1 MAVSA
6 TQGDLEDSEN
16 EAPLETDPTNRFQRC
31 DEVLGEGAYK
41 LVYRACDLEEGN
53 EVAWN
58 QLRFDHLS
66 KREAQKILSEIEILQ
81 SIRNDHI
88 INFYASWSTP
98 ATHTGG
104 ERIVF
109 ITELMSSGTLK
120 QYLKKTL
127 KGALK
132 PKVVKSW
139 CRQILQGLAYLHTHS
154 PPIIHRD
161 LKCDNIFINGN
172 NGQLKIGDLGLAVV
186 RHRTH
191 VSSVLGTPEFM
202 APELYD
208 EKYDEKVD
216 IYAFGMCVLEMV
228 TKDYPYA
235 ECTNQAQIY
244 RKVSQG
250 IKPQALEHVQ
260 DPEIREFIDR
270 CLDHD
275 ATTRP
280 SAQELLDSDFL
291 KPCAAALTSPYGLD
305 SQDML
310 DPLNQPSLVYS
321 TSSSVSLNSASSL
334 PISVPGI
341 IPSRIQTAAPVT
353 VALRPGTIPAAEF
366 TLTTVDVD
374 NKTYHIRSN
383 ILPPTPPLTSHV
395 LEPIP
400 SIGSEAM
407 LLAVEAA
414 AAAKKSPTRA
424 APAHSHGDSTK
435 MCFIQVVQYGE
446 SVGSRLNLKME
457 CTCPVVGG
465 GSGPAGTHEIKF
477 PFDTDVDTVEEVVA
491 EMIREQI
498 LSSEDQGEAVS
509 RIQELVTA
517 TLTAKQEEAKK
528 AAESLQAVLPV
539 SQLVSQPITQGAL
552 AGLPPSAVQPI
563 QSPLVLERSLSQQS
577 KSALDALPHIM
588 PRSNPS
594 SPPLVWRESTLSP
607 ESDQGYASSTSI
619 KLHQSEIP
627 MPPASI
633 KLHQSEIP
641 MPPASVKLHHSE
653 IPVPL
658 TMISPPLKP
667 VQLHPLAAKEVMPKQ
682 APIEGKPRSVTY
694 SDVTQLSQGMP
705 RSMSPLLQQ
714 RNASR
719 GPTVGPS
726 RPKSVHDVS
735 YRSTFPVS
743 LGRNLVP
750 DNTPAASSST
760 LPNPSL
766 KPIVAKP
773 IERSRSNSNAVFDKD
788 EDVGYTSP
796 FRHGVSSSSI
806 KSQGFGRGHA
816 RSPSCDLMSF
826 IPQSTGVPTSLRIFN
841 PPEASTNAEFRGKAP
856 SEAGYSMAAPIPAFG
871 KAIVGRPTNAATIAS
886 SAPVTSFLLRE
897 PTPRLANESLTATS
911 PQVLKGDAVS
921 PPVDST
927 PAVLGAGSDSGI
939 SSGASSP
946 ASTLLQNH
954 AVPTATEVPF
964 QPPIA
969 PQDLLSPFSAT
980 SISTS
985 SHSHSLDPMSSSLT
999 SEGLY
1004 PILMTHEAKK
1014 KIELWSDH
1022 VQQKTASVVSGPED
1036 LQRVPHTGSLPSSSC
1051 TDMSDEEEEEDDEDD
1066 EDLRLLKEQQRK
1078 ELEWM
1083 RLQHEMQW
1091 EEMMKLKEQRD
1102 KTGEPRMRRTSHVS
1116 GTSWPT
1122 TMMDSL

>member
-1 MAVSA
+1 MGVSA

-98 ATHTGG
+98 ATHSGG

-275 ATTRP
+275 PTTRP
-280 SAQELLDSDFL
+280 SAQELLDSEFL
-291 KPCAAALTSPYGLD
+291 KPCAAALSSPDGQEVFD
-305 SQDML
+305 AMS
-310 DPLNQPSLVYS
+310 QPSLLQS
-321 TSSSVSLNSASSL
+321 THASVLSNSASSL
-334 PISVPGI
+334 PLSVSGI
-341 IPSRIQTAAPVT
+341 IPPRIQTEASVPVAP
-353 VALRPGTIPAAEF
+353 RPGTIPAAEF

-383 ILPPTPPLTSHV
+383 ILPPTPPSTSHFLDSV
-395 LEPIP
+395 P
-400 SIGSEAM
+400 SLGSEGIV
-407 LLAVEAA
+407 LTTEAA
-414 AAAKKSPTRA
+414 VKTPARS
-424 APAHSHGDSTK
+424 APAHSHGSSSK
-435 MCFIQVVQYGE
+435 MCSIQVVQYGQT
-446 SVGSRLNLKME
+446 VGSRLNLKMV
-457 CTCPVVGG
+457 CTCPVVGNRE
-465 GSGPAGTHEIKF
+465 GSSTGPAGTHEIKF
-477 PFDTDVDTVEEVVA
+477 PFDTDVDTVEEVVT

-498 LSSEDQGEAVS
+498 LSSEDQGEATS
-509 RIQELVTA
+509 RIQELVTGV
-517 TLTAKQEEAKK
+517 LIAKQEEAKR
-528 AAESLQAVLPV
+528 AAESLHAVQPV
-539 SQLVSQPITQGAL
+539 SQLVSQPAASAIPVGQ
-552 AGLPPSAVQPI
+552 SAVQPV
-563 QSPLVLERSLSQQS
+563 QTPPALERSLSQQS
-577 KSALDALPHIM
+577 RSVQGALPHIVASAN
-588 PRSNPS
+588 PPS
-594 SPPLVWRESTLSP
+594 SPFGWSEPTLSP
-607 ESDQGYASSTSI
+607 ESDQGYVSSTSV
-619 KLHQSEIP
+619 KLHQSEQ
-627 MPPASI
+627 PPRPTA
-633 KLHQSEIP
+633 
-641 MPPASVKLHHSE
+641 MLHHSE
-653 IPVPL
+653 L
-658 TMISPPLKP
+658 TRPTAMSPPLKP
-667 VQLHPLAAKEVMPKQ
+667 YDHHNSTGKGVMPRQ
-682 APIEGKPRSVTY
+682 TPIEGKPRSVTY
-694 SDVTQLSQGMP
+694 SDVTQLSQNAP
-705 RSMSPLLQQ
+705 RSLSPLLQL
-714 RNASR
+714 R
-719 GPTVGPS
+719 GPSGGPAVLGPK

-735 YRSTFPVS
+735 YKATYPVS
-743 LGRNLVP
+743 FDRKAFPG
-750 DNTPAASSST
+750 NTLSMSSIT
-760 LPNPSL
+760 LPHHVIKTS
-766 KPIVAKP
+766 AARP
-773 IERSRSNSNAVFDKD
+773 IERPRSSSNTLFDND

-796 FRHGVSSSSI
+796 YRHGVSSSSV
-806 KSQGFGRGHA
+806 KSLGFGGHV
-816 RSPSCDLMSF
+816 RSPSCDMASF
-826 IPQSTGVPTSLRIFN
+826 IPQSVAVPTSLRIFN
-841 PPEASTNAEFRGKAP
+841 PPEASLQRGKAP
-856 SEAGYSMAAPIPAFG
+856 SEAGYSMAAPIPTIG
-871 KAIVGRPTNAATIAS
+871 MTMSGRPSIAATIAS
-886 SAPVTSFLLRE
+886 SAPTTSFLLRE
-897 PTPRLANESLTATS
+897 PTPRLAHESSTATLP
-911 PQVLKGDAVS
+911 PQVFKSDALS
-921 PPVDST
+921 PSVDSK
-927 PAVLGAGSDSGI
+927 PATKGTGSDSGI

-946 ASTLLQNH
+946 ASTTLLDNH
-954 AVPTATEVPF
+954 AAVAPTATEVPF
-964 QPPIA
+964 QPTVA
-969 PQDLLSPFSAT
+969 PKDLLSPFSAT
-980 SISTS
+980 SVSTL
-985 SHSHSLDPMSSSLT
+985 SHSHSQYLDPMSSSLT

-1004 PILMTHEAKK
+1004 PLMMTHEAKK

-1022 VQQKTASVVSGPED
+1022 VQQKTASVVSGPDD

-1051 TDMSDEEEEEDDEDD
+1051 TDMSDDEEEEEEEAEDEND

-1091 EEMMKLKEQRD
+1091 EEMMRLKEQRD
-1102 KTGEPRMRRTSHVS
+1102 KTSEPRMRRVSQVS
-1116 GTSWPT
+1116 GSSWPT
-1122 TMMDSL
+1122 TIMDSL

>member
-1 MAVSA
+1 
-6 TQGDLEDSEN
+6 
-16 EAPLETDPTNRFQRC
+16 
-31 DEVLGEGAYK
+31 
-41 LVYRACDLEEGN
+41 
-53 EVAWN
+53 
-58 QLRFDHLS
+58 
-66 KREAQKILSEIEILQ
+66 
-81 SIRNDHI
+81 
-88 INFYASWSTP
+88 
-98 ATHTGG
+98 
-104 ERIVF
+104 
-109 ITELMSSGTLK
+109 MSSGTLK

-291 KPCAAALTSPYGLD
+291 KPCAAALSSPYGLD
-305 SQDML
+305 SQDMF
-310 DPLNQPSLVYS
+310 DSLNQPSLVYS
-321 TSSSVSLNSASSL
+321 TTSSPVPLSSASSQ
-334 PISVPGI
+334 PISVSGI
-341 IPSRIQTAAPVT
+341 IPSRIQTSAPVP
-353 VALRPGTIPAAEF
+353 VAPRLGTIPAAEF

-395 LEPIP
+395 LEPVP

-414 AAAKKSPTRA
+414 AAAKTSPARA
-424 APAHSHGDSTK
+424 APAHSHGNSKK
-435 MCFIQVVQYGE
+435 MCSIQVVQYGQA
-446 SVGSRLNLKME
+446 VGSRLNLKME
-457 CTCPVVGG
+457 CTCPSVGG
-465 GSGPAGTHEIKF
+465 REGSTEPPGTHEIKF
-477 PFDTDVDTVEEVVA
+477 PFDTDVDTVEEVVT

-498 LSSEDQGEAVS
+498 LSSEDQGEAES
-509 RIQELVTA
+509 RIRELVTGILA
-517 TLTAKQEEAKK
+517 AKK
-528 AAESLQAVLPV
+528 DEVAKKVAESLHAVLPA
-539 SQLVSQPITQGAL
+539 SQTISQQPAAQGAL
-552 AGLPPSAVQPI
+552 AGLPSAVQPV
-563 QSPLVLERSLSQQS
+563 QSPLALERSISQQS
-577 KSALDALPHIM
+577 QSALDALPQITA
-588 PRSNPS
+588 RSTPS
-594 SPPLVWRESTLSP
+594 SSSLVWGGSTLSP

-627 MPPASI
+627 MS
-633 KLHQSEIP
+633 LS
-641 MPPASVKLHHSE
+641 
-653 IPVPL
+653 
-658 TMISPPLKP
+658 MISPPLKP
-667 VQLHPLAAKEVMPKQ
+667 VQHRSSAGNGIMLKQ
-682 APIEGKPRSVTY
+682 TPIEGKPRS
-694 SDVTQLSQGMP
+694 
-705 RSMSPLLQQ
+705 
-714 RNASR
+714 
-719 GPTVGPS
+719 
-726 RPKSVHDVS
+726 
-735 YRSTFPVS
+735 TFPVS
-743 LGRNLVP
+743 LDCKLVL
-750 DNTPAASSST
+750 DNTLAASSST
-760 LPNPSL
+760 LPNPAL
-766 KPIVAKP
+766 KPTVARP
-773 IERSRSNSNAVFDKD
+773 IERSRSSSNAVFDKD

-796 FRHGVSSSSI
+796 FRHGVSSSSV
-806 KSQGFGRGHA
+806 KSHGFGHA
-816 RSPSCDLMSF
+816 RSPSCDLASL
-826 IPQSTGVPTSLRIFN
+826 IPQSMGVPSSLRIFN
-841 PPEASTNAEFRGKAP
+841 PPEASANGGYRGKAP
-856 SEAGYSMAAPIPAFG
+856 SEAGYSMASPIPTFG
-871 KAIVGRPTNAATIAS
+871 GAAADRPSIAATIAS
-886 SAPVTSFLLRE
+886 SAPVSSFLVRA
-897 PTPRLANESLTATS
+897 PTPRLANETMTATS
-911 PQVLKGDAVS
+911 PVFKTDGFSPSADA
-921 PPVDST
+921 T
-927 PAVLGAGSDSGI
+927 PAAKGTGSDSGV
-939 SSGASSP
+939 SSGGSSP
-946 ASTLLQNH
+946 MSTLLGNNTASTA
-954 AVPTATEVPF
+954 AVGPF
-964 QPPIA
+964 QSTIA

-980 SISTS
+980 SVSTS

-1004 PILMTHEAKK
+1004 PMLMTHEAKK

-1022 VQQKTASVVSGPED
+1022 VQQKTASVVSGPDD

-1051 TDMSDEEEEEDDEDD
+1051 TDISDDDDEEGHNEDEDD

-1102 KTGEPRMRRTSHVS
+1102 KTGEPRMRRVSQVS

>member
-1 MAVSA
+1 MGLSA

-98 ATHTGG
+98 ATQSGG

-280 SAQELLDSDFL
+280 SAQELLDCEFL
-291 KPCAAALTSPYGLD
+291 KPCATALSSPDGQEIFD
-305 SQDML
+305 AMS
-310 DPLNQPSLVYS
+310 QPSFLQP
-321 TSSSVSLNSASSL
+321 TSSVLTNSASPL
-334 PISVPGI
+334 PLSVSGI
-341 IPSRIQTAAPVT
+341 IPPRIQTVASVPVAPR
-353 VALRPGTIPAAEF
+353 LGTIPAAEF

-383 ILPPTPPLTSHV
+383 ILPPTPPLTSHS
-395 LEPIP
+395 LDPIL
-400 SIGSEAM
+400 SLGNEAM

-414 AAAKKSPTRA
+414 VKSPARS
-424 APAHSHGDSTK
+424 APAHSHGNSNK
-435 MCFIQVVQYGE
+435 MCSIQVVQYGQT
-446 SVGSRLNLKME
+446 VGSRLNLKME
-457 CTCPVVGG
+457 CTCPVLGNRDE
-465 GSGPAGTHEIKF
+465 SSTGPAGTHEIKF

-498 LSSEDQGEAVS
+498 LSSEDQGEATS
-509 RIQELVTA
+509 RIQELVTGVMV
-517 TLTAKQEEAKK
+517 AKQVEAKK
-528 AAESLQAVLPV
+528 AAESLHAVLPI
-539 SQLVSQPITQGAL
+539 SQLVSQPAASAIPV
-552 AGLPPSAVQPI
+552 GLLSAVQPV
-563 QSPLVLERSLSQQS
+563 QTPPALERSLSQQS
-577 KSALDALPHIM
+577 RSTLDALPPVV
-588 PRSNPS
+588 PRANLSS
-594 SPPLVWRESTLSP
+594 SPFGWSEPTLGS
-607 ESDQGYASSTSI
+607 ESDQGYVSSTSI
-619 KLHQSEIP
+619 KLHPSELSRP
-627 MPPASI
+627 TAM
-633 KLHQSEIP
+633 
-641 MPPASVKLHHSE
+641 
-653 IPVPL
+653 
-658 TMISPPLKP
+658 SPPLKP
-667 VQLHPLAAKEVMPKQ
+667 YDSLLSTGKGVMLRQ
-682 APIEGKPRSVTY
+682 TPIEGKPRSVTY
-694 SDVTQLSQGMP
+694 SDVTQLSQGAP
-705 RSMSPLLQQ
+705 RSLTPLLQQ
-714 RNASR
+714 RNLSR
-719 GPTVGPS
+719 GPAVLTPK

-735 YRSTFPVS
+735 YKTTYPVS
-743 LGRNLVP
+743 FNRKSVP
-750 DNTPAASSST
+750 DSALATSSSA
-760 LPNPSL
+760 LSNQA
-766 KPIVAKP
+766 AKATIARP
-773 IERSRSNSNAVFDKD
+773 IERSRSSGSKLFDND

-796 FRHGVSSSSI
+796 YRHGVSSSSV
-806 KSQGFGRGHA
+806 KSLGFSHV
-816 RSPSCDLMSF
+816 RSPSCDLASF
-826 IPQSTGVPTSLRIFN
+826 IPPSNAVPTSLRIFN
-841 PPEASTNAEFRGKAP
+841 PPEASIHGAQRGKAP
-856 SEAGYSMAAPIPAFG
+856 SEAGYSMTAPIPTIG
-871 KAIVGRPTNAATIAS
+871 MTMSGRPSIAATIAS
-886 SAPVTSFLLRE
+886 SAPTTSFLLRE
-897 PTPRLANESLTATS
+897 PTPRLANESSAAAIS
-911 PQVLKGDAVS
+911 PQVFKSDALS
-921 PPVDST
+921 PPIDSKPIT
-927 PAVLGAGSDSGI
+927 KETGSDSGI

-946 ASTLLQNH
+946 ASTTLLNNH
-954 AVPTATEVPF
+954 AVAPSATEMPF
-964 QPPIA
+964 QASVA
-969 PQDLLSPFSAT
+969 PQVLLSPFS
-980 SISTS
+980 STS
-985 SHSHSLDPMSSSLT
+985 LSALSHSHSHSLDPMSSSLT

-1022 VQQKTASVVSGPED
+1022 VQQKTGSVVSGPEE
-1036 LQRVPHTGSLPSSSC
+1036 LQRVPHNGSLPSSSC
-1051 TDMSDEEEEEDDEDD
+1051 TDMSDEDEEAEAEDD

-1102 KTGEPRMRRTSHVS
+1102 KAGEPRMRRTSQVS
-1116 GTSWPT
+1116 GSSWPT
-1122 TMMDSL
+1122 TIMDSL

>member
-1 MAVSA
+1 MGVSGI
-6 TQGDLEDSEN
+6 QGDLEDSEN
-16 EAPLETDPTNRFQRC
+16 EAPLETDPTGRFQRC

-41 LVYRACDLEEGN
+41 VVYRGCDLEEGN

-81 SIRNDHI
+81 SIRNEHI

-98 ATHTGG
+98 VKHSGG

-139 CRQILQGLAYLHTHS
+139 CRQILLGLAYLHTHN

-250 IKPQALEHVQ
+250 IKPQALDNVQ

-280 SAQELLDSDFL
+280 SAQELLDSEFL
-291 KPCAAALTSPYGLD
+291 KPCAITLSSPYGID
-305 SQDML
+305 GQDII
-310 DPLNQPSLVYS
+310 DTSSQPSLVLP
-321 TSSSVSLNSASSL
+321 TSSPIPHNSA
-334 PISVPGI
+334 ISVPLSVSGI
-341 IPSRIQTAAPVT
+341 IPPRIQTAASVPV
-353 VALRPGTIPAAEF
+353 APRHGTIPAAEF

-395 LEPIP
+395 LDSFP
-400 SIGSEAM
+400 SIGSGAIQA
-407 LLAVEAA
+407 AVEAVTKPPA
-414 AAAKKSPTRA
+414 RPAPT
-424 APAHSHGDSTK
+424 HSHGDSNK
-435 MCFIQVVQYGE
+435 MCSIQVVQYGLTA
-446 SVGSRLNLKME
+446 GSRLNLKME
-457 CTCPVVGG
+457 CTCPVVGNRDG
-465 GSGPAGTHEIKF
+465 TSGPPGTHEIKF
-477 PFDTDVDTVEEVVA
+477 PFDTDIDTVEEVVA

-498 LSSEDQGEAVS
+498 LSAEDQAEATS
-509 RIQELVTA
+509 RIQELVTRVLSA
-517 TLTAKQEEAKK
+517 RQEETNRIN
-528 AAESLQAVLPV
+528 ESFQTVQPV
-539 SQLVSQPITQGAL
+539 SQSITYTNSTIAPL
-552 AGLPPSAVQPI
+552 AVQPVQPEPI
-563 QSPLVLERSLSQQS
+563 LERSPSQQS
-577 KSALDALPHIM
+577 KSTLDVNSRNVTRID
-588 PRSNPS
+588 S
-594 SPPLVWRESTLSP
+594 SSSPLVWTDTTLSP
-607 ESDQGYASSTSI
+607 ESDQGYVSSS
-619 KLHQSEIP
+619 
-627 MPPASI
+627 
-633 KLHQSEIP
+633 
-641 MPPASVKLHHSE
+641 SVKLHRSE
-653 IPVPL
+653 LP
-658 TMISPPLKP
+658 TMISPPLMPYQSRAPAGKET
-667 VQLHPLAAKEVMPKQ
+667 VQKQ
-682 APIEGKPRSVTY
+682 LPIETKPRSVTY
-694 SDVTQLSQGMP
+694 SDASQFSQGPM
-705 RSMSPLLQQ
+705 RSMSSLLKQHSPSPSPAV
-714 RNASR
+714 AS
-719 GPTVGPS
+719 PA
-726 RPKSVHDVS
+726 RPKSVHDVNYKTFS
-735 YRSTFPVS
+735 YPVS
-743 LGRNLVP
+743 SNNQPLSNVP
-750 DNTPAASSST
+750 TLTSSNSVMKTTAAR
-760 LPNPSL
+760 
-766 KPIVAKP
+766 P
-773 IERSRSNSNAVFDKD
+773 IERSRSSSYALFDKD

-796 FRHGVSSSSI
+796 YRHGVSGSSN
-806 KSQGFGRGHA
+806 KSHA
-816 RSPSCDLMSF
+816 RSPSCDLASF
-826 IPQSTGVPTSLRIFN
+826 IPQSMAVPTSLRIFN
-841 PPEASTNAEFRGKAP
+841 PPETSANSNYRGKSP
-856 SEAGYSMAAPIPAFG
+856 SEAGYSMTAPIPTSG
-871 KAIVGRPTNAATIAS
+871 TNIPSRPSIPSVTAS
-886 SAPVTSFLLRE
+886 SAPTTSFLARE
-897 PTPRLANESLTATS
+897 PMPLKASDSLTMAQ
-911 PQVLKGDAVS
+911 PQIQKNGGL
-921 PPVDST
+921 ST
-927 PAVLGAGSDSGI
+927 PIVSQPLAQKTESDSGI

-946 ASTLLQNH
+946 ASLLENH
-954 AVPTATEVPF
+954 AAKEATEATY
-964 QPPIA
+964 QSA
-969 PQDLLSPFSAT
+969 LATQNLLTPLTITSA
-980 SISTS
+980 STMS
-985 SHSHSLDPMSSSLT
+985 QSHSVDPMSSSLT

-1004 PILMTHEAKK
+1004 PIMMTHEAKK

-1022 VQQKTASVVSGPED
+1022 VQQKTSSVVSGPDD
-1036 LQRVPHTGSLPSSSC
+1036 LQRVPHNGSLSSSSC
-1051 TDMSDEEEEEDDEDD
+1051 TGMSDGEDELGEDD

-1102 KTGEPRMRRTSHVS
+1102 KNGEPRVRRTSQVS

-1122 TMMDSL
+1122 ATIMDSL

>member
-1 MAVSA
+1 MGGVSV

-98 ATHTGG
+98 TTTSSTG

-139 CRQILQGLAYLHTHS
+139 CRQILLGLTYLHTHN

-291 KPCAAALTSPYGLD
+291 KPCATAASSSSPYNVDGQEILD
-305 SQDML
+305 TL
-310 DPLNQPSLVYS
+310 RQPSFVLS
-321 TSSSVSLNSASSL
+321 TSSSPVPPHSATTL
-334 PISVPGI
+334 PHSMSGL
-341 IPSRIQTAAPVT
+341 IPSRIQTAAPVPVT
-353 VALRPGTIPAAEF
+353 PRPGTVPAAEF

-383 ILPPTPPLTSHV
+383 ILPPTPPLTSHA
-395 LEPIP
+395 LEPTA
-400 SIGSEAM
+400 SFGNEAM

-414 AAAKKSPTRA
+414 VKAPARS
-424 APAHSHGDSTK
+424 APAHSHGNSNK
-435 MCFIQVVQYGE
+435 MCSIQVVQYGQT
-446 SVGSRLNLKME
+446 VGSRLNLKME
-457 CTCPVVGG
+457 CTCPVVGNRE
-465 GSGPAGTHEIKF
+465 GSTGPAGTHEIKF

-498 LSSEDQGEAVS
+498 LSAEDQGEATS
-509 RIQELVTA
+509 RIQEVVASVLN
-517 TLTAKQEEAKK
+517 AKQEAVMRH
-528 AAESLQAVLPV
+528 AESLYAALPI
-539 SQLVSQPITQGAL
+539 SQPI
-552 AGLPPSAVQPI
+552 SQPI
-563 QSPLVLERSLSQQS
+563 VQAAPVGLSSATQPVPFPPTLLQRSLSQQS
-577 KSALDALPHIM
+577 RSTLDALPHIDAK
-588 PRSNPS
+588 SNPS
-594 SPPLVWRESTLSP
+594 SPPLVRTESIMSP
-607 ESDQGYASSTSI
+607 ESDQGYVSST
-619 KLHQSEIP
+619 
-627 MPPASI
+627 
-633 KLHQSEIP
+633 
-641 MPPASVKLHHSE
+641 SVKLHHSE
-653 IPVPL
+653 ALLP
-658 TMISPPLKP
+658 TATSPLKAHHAVP
-667 VQLHPLAAKEVMPKQ
+667 TGKEIMLKQ
-682 APIEGKPRSVTY
+682 TPIEGKPRSVTY
-694 SDVTQLSQGMP
+694 SDITQLSQGGY
-705 RSMSPLLQQ
+705 RSLTPLLAQ
-714 RNASR
+714 RSASR
-719 GPTVGPS
+719 GPPVAGPA

-735 YRSTFPVS
+735 YRSSFPVS
-743 LGRNLVP
+743 AAI
-750 DNTPAASSST
+750 DNAVAASSST
-760 LPNPSL
+760 LPNPAVKAFAP
-766 KPIVAKP
+766 KPF
-773 IERSRSNSNAVFDKD
+773 ERPRRSSNAVFDKD

-796 FRHGVSSSSI
+796 YRHGVSSSSI
-806 KSQGFGRGHA
+806 MSRNSRNLGHG
-816 RSPSCDLMSF
+816 RSPSCDL
-826 IPQSTGVPTSLRIFN
+826 STFVPKAMAVPTSLRIFN
-841 PPEASTNAEFRGKAP
+841 PLEGGSGNGVYRGKAP
-856 SEAGYSMAAPIPAFG
+856 SEAGYSMAAPFPS
-871 KAIVGRPTNAATIAS
+871 VGMAASGQSSITATIAS
-886 SAPVTSFLLRE
+886 SAPTTSFLLRA
-897 PTPRLANESLTATS
+897 PTPRLVNESSTATLPMILKSDSIS
-911 PQVLKGDAVS
+911 PLDNPKPVAKG
-921 PPVDST
+921 T
-927 PAVLGAGSDSGI
+927 GSDSGI

-946 ASTLLQNH
+946 ASTLLSNQP
-954 AVPTATEVPF
+954 VPTTPTTTTATMTGVLF
-964 QPPIA
+964 QSPA
-969 PQDLLSPFSAT
+969 PQQDLLSPFFTT
-980 SISTS
+980 SVSTS
-985 SHSHSLDPMSSSLT
+985 SQAHSLDPMSSSLT

-1022 VQQKTASVVSGPED
+1022 VQQKTSSVVSGPDD

-1051 TDMSDEEEEEDDEDD
+1051 TGLSDEEEEEEDD

-1102 KTGEPRMRRTSHVS
+1102 KSEPRMRRTSQVS

-1122 TMMDSL
+1122 TMMGSL

>member
-98 ATHTGG
+98 ATHAGG

-291 KPCAAALTSPYGLD
+291 KPCAALPSPYGLD
-305 SQDML
+305 SHDML

-321 TSSSVSLNSASSL
+321 TSSSALLNSASSL
-334 PISVPGI
+334 PISVSGI
-341 IPSRIQTAAPVT
+341 IPSRIQTTAPVPVT
-353 VALRPGTIPAAEF
+353 PRPGTIPAAEF

-395 LEPIP
+395 LEPVP

-414 AAAKKSPTRA
+414 AAAKKSPARA

-435 MCFIQVVQYGE
+435 MCFIQVVQYGQ
-446 SVGSRLNLKME
+446 SVGSRLNFKME

-517 TLTAKQEEAKK
+517 ILTAKQEEAKR
-528 AAESLQAVLPV
+528 ATESLHAVLPV
-539 SQLVSQPITQGAL
+539 SQPVSQSITQGAL
-552 AGLPPSAVQPI
+552 TSLPLAVQPA
-563 QSPLVLERSLSQQS
+563 Q
-577 KSALDALPHIM
+577 
-588 PRSNPS
+588 
-594 SPPLVWRESTLSP
+594 SPPLVWGESTLSP

-627 MPPASI
+627 LPPATI
-633 KLHQSEIP
+633 
-641 MPPASVKLHHSE
+641 KLHHSE

-658 TMISPPLKP
+658 MMISPPLKP
-667 VQLHPLAAKEVMPKQ
+667 VQLHPLAANEIMPKR
-682 APIEGKPRSVTY
+682 APIEGKPRSATY

-705 RSMSPLLQQ
+705 RSLSPLLQQ

-743 LGRNLVP
+743 LDRKLVP
-750 DNTPAASSST
+750 DNTLAASSST

-766 KPIVAKP
+766 KPVVAKP
-773 IERSRSNSNAVFDKD
+773 IERSKSISNAVFDKD

-806 KSQGFGRGHA
+806 KSRGFGRGHA
-816 RSPSCDLMSF
+816 RSPSCDLASL
-826 IPQSTGVPTSLRIFN
+826 IPQSMGVPTSLRIFN
-841 PPEASTNAEFRGKAP
+841 QPEASANGDFRGKAP
-856 SEAGYSMAAPIPAFG
+856 SEAGYSMTAPIPAFG
-871 KAIVGRPTNAATIAS
+871 KAVVGRPSIAATIAS
-886 SAPVTSFLLRE
+886 SAPVTSFLVRE

-911 PQVLKGDAVS
+911 SHVLNGDVLS
-921 PPVDST
+921 PPADST
-927 PAVLGAGSDSGI
+927 PAAQGTGSDSGI

-954 AVPTATEVPF
+954 TVPTTAEVPF
-964 QPPIA
+964 QPTIA
-969 PQDLLSPFSAT
+969 PQDLLSPFSAP

-985 SHSHSLDPMSSSLT
+985 SRSHSLDPMSSSLT

-1022 VQQKTASVVSGPED
+1022 VQQRTASVVSGPED
-1036 LQRVPHTGSLPSSSC
+1036 LQRVPHTASLSSSSC
-1051 TDMSDEEEEEDDEDD
+1051 TDMSDDEEEEDNEDD
-1066 EDLRLLKEQQRK
+1066 ADLQLLKEQQRK

-1102 KTGEPRMRRTSHVS
+1102 KTGEPRMRRASHVS

>member
-1 MAVSA
+1 MAVLA
-6 TQGDLEDSEN
+6 TQDDLEDSEN

-291 KPCAAALTSPYGLD
+291 KPCAAALSSPYGLD

-310 DPLNQPSLVYS
+310 DTLNQPSLVHS
-321 TSSSVSLNSASSL
+321 TSFSVPLNSASSL
-334 PISVPGI
+334 PISVSGI
-341 IPSRIQTAAPVT
+341 IPSRIQTAAPIP
-353 VALRPGTIPAAEF
+353 VAPRPGTIPAAEF

-395 LEPIP
+395 LERVP

-407 LLAVEAA
+407 LAAVEAA
-414 AAAKKSPTRA
+414 AAKKSSARATR
-424 APAHSHGDSTK
+424 PHSHGSSNK
-435 MCFIQVVQYGE
+435 MCSIQVVQYGQT
-446 SVGSRLNLKME
+446 VGSRLNFKME
-457 CTCPVVGG
+457 CTCPIVGG

-498 LSSEDQGEAVS
+498 LSAEDQGEAVS
-509 RIQELVTA
+509 RIQELVTRILV
-517 TLTAKQEEAKK
+517 TKQEEAKR
-528 AAESLQAVLPV
+528 AAESLHAVLPV
-539 SQLVSQPITQGAL
+539 SQPISQPITQGAL
-552 AGLPPSAVQPI
+552 ADLPSVVQPA
-563 QSPLVLERSLSQQS
+563 QLLLALERSLSQQS
-577 KSALDALPHIM
+577 RSTLDALPHIM
-588 PRSNPS
+588 ARSNPS
-594 SPPLVWRESTLSP
+594 SPPLVWGQSTLSS

-619 KLHQSEIP
+619 KLHQSEVP
-627 MPPASI
+627 MPPTSI
-633 KLHQSEIP
+633 KLHQSEI
-641 MPPASVKLHHSE
+641 L
-653 IPVPL
+653 VPL
-658 TMISPPLKP
+658 TMVSPPFKP
-667 VQLHPLAAKEVMPKQ
+667 VQYHPPAGKEIMFKQMPV
-682 APIEGKPRSVTY
+682 EGKLRSATY

-705 RSMSPLLQQ
+705 RSLLPLLQQ
-714 RNASR
+714 NSASR

-735 YRSTFPVS
+735 YRSTFPAS
-743 LGRNLVP
+743 LERKLIP
-750 DNTPAASSST
+750 DNTLAASSST
-760 LPNPSL
+760 LPNPAL
-766 KPIVAKP
+766 KPSAARP
-773 IERSRSNSNAVFDKD
+773 IERSKSNSNAIFDKD

-806 KSQGFGRGHA
+806 KSHGFGHGHT
-816 RSPSCDLMSF
+816 RSPSCELGSF
-826 IPQSTGVPTSLRIFN
+826 IPQSMGVPTCLRIFN
-841 PPEASTNAEFRGKAP
+841 PPEASTNSDSRGKAP
-856 SEAGYSMAAPIPAFG
+856 SEDGYSMSAPIPAFG
-871 KAIVGRPTNAATIAS
+871 KTVVGRPSIATTIAS
-886 SAPVTSFLLRE
+886 SAPVTSFLIRE
-897 PTPRLANESLTATS
+897 PTPLLANESLITTS
-911 PQVLKGDAVS
+911 PQVLKDDGLS
-921 PPVDST
+921 PSADET
-927 PAVLGAGSDSGI
+927 PAAKGTGSDSGI

-946 ASTLLQNH
+946 SSTLLENH
-954 AVPTATEVPF
+954 TVPTAAEVSF
-964 QPPIA
+964 QPTVT
-969 PQDLLSPFSAT
+969 PQDLSSFSAT
-980 SISTS
+980 SVSTS
-985 SHSHSLDPMSSSLT
+985 SHSHSLDPMSSSPT

-1004 PILMTHEAKK
+1004 PILLTHEAKK

-1022 VQQKTASVVSGPED
+1022 VQQKIGSVISGPED
-1036 LQRVPHTGSLPSSSC
+1036 LQRIPHTGSLPSSSC
-1051 TDMSDEEEEEDDEDD
+1051 TDMSDEEEEDDNEDD

-1102 KTGEPRMRRTSHVS
+1102 KTGEPKMRRTSQVS
-1116 GTSWPT
+1116 GTSWPM
-1122 TMMDSL
+1122 TMIDSL

>member
-1 MAVSA
+1 MFVWYAH
-6 TQGDLEDSEN
+6 L
-16 EAPLETDPTNRFQRC
+16 
-31 DEVLGEGAYK
+31 
-41 LVYRACDLEEGN
+41 
-53 EVAWN
+53 
-58 QLRFDHLS
+58 LRINH
-66 KREAQKILSEIEILQ
+66 AQ
-81 SIRNDHI
+81 
-88 INFYASWSTP
+88 
-98 ATHTGG
+98 
-104 ERIVF
+104 
-109 ITELMSSGTLK
+109 
-120 QYLKKTL
+120 
-127 KGALK
+127 
-132 PKVVKSW
+132 
-139 CRQILQGLAYLHTHS
+139 
-154 PPIIHRD
+154 
-161 LKCDNIFINGN
+161 
-172 NGQLKIGDLGLAVV
+172 
-186 RHRTH
+186 
-191 VSSVLGTPEFM
+191 
-202 APELYD
+202 
-208 EKYDEKVD
+208 
-216 IYAFGMCVLEMV
+216 V

-310 DPLNQPSLVYS
+310 DPLSQSSLVYS
-321 TSSSVSLNSASSL
+321 TSSSVLLNSASSL
-334 PISVPGI
+334 PISVSGI
-341 IPSRIQTAAPVT
+341 IPSRIQTAAPVP
-353 VALRPGTIPAAEF
+353 VAPRPGTIPAAEF

-383 ILPPTPPLTSHV
+383 ILPPTPPLTSHI
-395 LEPIP
+395 LEPVP

-414 AAAKKSPTRA
+414 AEAKKPPARA

-435 MCFIQVVQYGE
+435 MCFIQVVQYGQ

-498 LSSEDQGEAVS
+498 LSSDDQGEAVS

-517 TLTAKQEEAKK
+517 ILTAKQEEAKR
-528 AAESLQAVLPV
+528 AAESLQAVLPA
-539 SQLVSQPITQGAL
+539 SQPISQPITQGAL
-552 AGLPPSAVQPI
+552 ARLPSAVQPV
-563 QSPLVLERSLSQQS
+563 QSPLALERSLSQQS
-577 KSALDALPHIM
+577 RSALDALPHIM
-588 PRSNPS
+588 PRSSPS
-594 SPPLVWRESTLSP
+594 SPPLVWGESTLSP

-627 MPPASI
+627 LPPASI
-633 KLHQSEIP
+633 
-641 MPPASVKLHHSE
+641 KLHHSE

-667 VQLHPLAAKEVMPKQ
+667 VQLHPLAAKEIMRKQ
-682 APIEGKPRSVTY
+682 APIEGKPRSVTC

-705 RSMSPLLQQ
+705 RSLSPLLQQ

-743 LGRNLVP
+743 LDRKLAP
-750 DNTPAASSST
+750 DNTLAASSST

-766 KPIVAKP
+766 KSIVAKP

-788 EDVGYTSP
+788 DDVGYTSP

-806 KSQGFGRGHA
+806 KSQSFGRGHA
-816 RSPSCDLMSF
+816 RSPSCDLSSF
-826 IPQSTGVPTSLRIFN
+826 IPQSMGVPTSLRIFN
-841 PPEASTNAEFRGKAP
+841 PPEASTNGDFRGKAP

-871 KAIVGRPTNAATIAS
+871 KAVVGRPSISATIAS
-886 SAPVTSFLLRE
+886 SAPVTSFLVRE
-897 PTPRLANESLTATS
+897 PTPRSANESLTATS
-911 PQVLKGDAVS
+911 PRVLKDDGLS
-921 PPVDST
+921 PPADPT
-927 PAVLGAGSDSGI
+927 PAAQGAGSDSGI
-939 SSGASSP
+939 YSGASSP

-954 AVPTATEVPF
+954 NVPTAAEVPF
-964 QPPIA
+964 QPTTV

-1036 LQRVPHTGSLPSSSC
+1036 LQRVPHTASLPSSSC

>member
-1 MAVSA
+1 MKD
-6 TQGDLEDSEN
+6 G
-16 EAPLETDPTNRFQRC
+16 
-31 DEVLGEGAYK
+31 
-41 LVYRACDLEEGN
+41 
-53 EVAWN
+53 
-58 QLRFDHLS
+58 
-66 KREAQKILSEIEILQ
+66 
-81 SIRNDHI
+81 
-88 INFYASWSTP
+88 
-98 ATHTGG
+98 
-104 ERIVF
+104 VF
-109 ITELMSSGTLK
+109 ISDADSCSL
-120 QYLKKTL
+120 
-127 KGALK
+127 ALFF
-132 PKVVKSW
+132 
-139 CRQILQGLAYLHTHS
+139 
-154 PPIIHRD
+154 D
-161 LKCDNIFINGN
+161 F
-172 NGQLKIGDLGLAVV
+172 
-186 RHRTH
+186 
-191 VSSVLGTPEFM
+191 VSSMFISPMFVWHAHL
-202 APELYD
+202 LRI
-208 EKYDEKVD
+208 KY
-216 IYAFGMCVLEMV
+216 AQV

-321 TSSSVSLNSASSL
+321 TSSSVPLNSTSSL
-334 PISVPGI
+334 PISVSGI
-341 IPSRIQTAAPVT
+341 IPSRIQTAAPVP
-353 VALRPGTIPAAEF
+353 VAPRPGTIPAAEF

-395 LEPIP
+395 LEPVP

-424 APAHSHGDSTK
+424 VPAHSHGDSTK
-435 MCFIQVVQYGE
+435 TCFIQVVQYGQ

-517 TLTAKQEEAKK
+517 ILTAKQEEAKRA
-528 AAESLQAVLPV
+528 AAESVHAVLPV
-539 SQLVSQPITQGAL
+539 SQPVSQPITQGAL
-552 AGLPPSAVQPI
+552 AGLPSAVQPV
-563 QSPLVLERSLSQQS
+563 QSPLALERSLSQQS
-577 KSALDALPHIM
+577 RSALDALPHIM

-594 SPPLVWRESTLSP
+594 SPPLVWGESTLSP

-627 MPPASI
+627 PPSASI
-633 KLHQSEIP
+633 KLH
-641 MPPASVKLHHSE
+641 HSE
-653 IPVPL
+653 VPVPL
-658 TMISPPLKP
+658 TMISPPLQP
-667 VQLHPLAAKEVMPKQ
+667 VQLHPLAAKEIMPKQ

-694 SDVTQLSQGMP
+694 SDVTQLSQGMS
-705 RSMSPLLQQ
+705 RSLSPLLQQ

-735 YRSTFPVS
+735 YRSTFPLS
-743 LGRNLVP
+743 LNRKLFP
-750 DNTPAASSST
+750 DNTLAASSST

-773 IERSRSNSNAVFDKD
+773 IERSRSNSNAVFDRD

-816 RSPSCDLMSF
+816 RSPSCDLASF
-826 IPQSTGVPTSLRIFN
+826 IPQSMGVPSSLRIFN
-841 PPEASTNAEFRGKAP
+841 PSEASTNGDFRGTAP

-871 KAIVGRPTNAATIAS
+871 KAVVGRPSIAATIAS
-886 SAPVTSFLLRE
+886 SAPVTSFL
-897 PTPRLANESLTATS
+897 ANESLVTTS
-911 PQVLKGDAVS
+911 QALKGDGLSLPA
-921 PPVDST
+921 DST
-927 PAVLGAGSDSGI
+927 PAAQGAGSDSGI

-954 AVPTATEVPF
+954 TVSTAAEVPF
-964 QPPIA
+964 QPTVA
-969 PQDLLSPFSAT
+969 SQDLLSPFSAT

-985 SHSHSLDPMSSSLT
+985 SHSHSLDPMNSSLT

-1022 VQQKTASVVSGPED
+1022 VQQKTASVVSGPDD
-1036 LQRVPHTGSLPSSSC
+1036 LQRASHTASHPSSSC

>member
-1 MAVSA
+1 MFVWHA
-6 TQGDLEDSEN
+6 
-16 EAPLETDPTNRFQRC
+16 
-31 DEVLGEGAYK
+31 
-41 LVYRACDLEEGN
+41 
-53 EVAWN
+53 
-58 QLRFDHLS
+58 HLLHI
-66 KREAQKILSEIEILQ
+66 KHAQ
-81 SIRNDHI
+81 
-88 INFYASWSTP
+88 
-98 ATHTGG
+98 
-104 ERIVF
+104 
-109 ITELMSSGTLK
+109 
-120 QYLKKTL
+120 
-127 KGALK
+127 
-132 PKVVKSW
+132 
-139 CRQILQGLAYLHTHS
+139 
-154 PPIIHRD
+154 
-161 LKCDNIFINGN
+161 
-172 NGQLKIGDLGLAVV
+172 
-186 RHRTH
+186 
-191 VSSVLGTPEFM
+191 
-202 APELYD
+202 
-208 EKYDEKVD
+208 
-216 IYAFGMCVLEMV
+216 V

-310 DPLNQPSLVYS
+310 DTLNQPSLVYS

-334 PISVPGI
+334 PISVSGI
-341 IPSRIQTAAPVT
+341 IPSRIQTAAPVP
-353 VALRPGTIPAAEF
+353 VAPRPGTIPAAEF

-383 ILPPTPPLTSHV
+383 ILPPTPPLTSHI
-395 LEPIP
+395 LEPVP

-407 LLAVEAA
+407 LLAIEAA
-414 AAAKKSPTRA
+414 AAAKKSPGRA

-435 MCFIQVVQYGE
+435 MCLIQVVQYGE

-517 TLTAKQEEAKK
+517 ILAAKQEEAKR
-528 AAESLQAVLPV
+528 AAESLHAVPPV
-539 SQLVSQPITQGAL
+539 SQPVSQPITQGAL
-552 AGLPPSAVQPI
+552 AGLPSAVQPV
-563 QSPLVLERSLSQQS
+563 QSPLALERSLSQQS
-577 KSALDALPHIM
+577 RSALDALPHII

-594 SPPLVWRESTLSP
+594 SPPLVWGESTLSP

-627 MPPASI
+627 LPPASI
-633 KLHQSEIP
+633 KLH
-641 MPPASVKLHHSE
+641 HSE
-653 IPVPL
+653 IPGPL

-667 VQLHPLAAKEVMPKQ
+667 VQLHPQAAKEIMPKQ
-682 APIEGKPRSVTY
+682 APIEGKPRSATY
-694 SDVTQLSQGMP
+694 SDITQLSQGMP
-705 RSMSPLLQQ
+705 RSLSPLLQQ
-714 RNASR
+714 RNAYR

-743 LGRNLVP
+743 LDRKLVP
-750 DNTPAASSST
+750 DNTLAASSST

-773 IERSRSNSNAVFDKD
+773 LERSRSNSNAIFDKD
-788 EDVGYTSP
+788 DDVGYTSP

-806 KSQGFGRGHA
+806 KSQGFSRGHA
-816 RSPSCDLMSF
+816 RSPSCDLASF

-841 PPEASTNAEFRGKAP
+841 PPEASTNGDFRGKAP

-871 KAIVGRPTNAATIAS
+871 KAVVGRPSIAATIAS
-886 SAPVTSFLLRE
+886 SAPVTSFLVRE
-897 PTPRLANESLTATS
+897 PTPRLANEPLTATS
-911 PQVLKGDAVS
+911 PQVLKDDGLS
-921 PPVDST
+921 PPADPT
-927 PAVLGAGSDSGI
+927 PAAQGAGSDSGI

-954 AVPTATEVPF
+954 TVPTAAEVPF
-964 QPPIA
+964 QPTVA

-1036 LQRVPHTGSLPSSSC
+1036 LQRVPHTASLPSSSC

>member
-81 SIRNDHI
+81 SIRNDQI

-139 CRQILQGLAYLHTHS
+139 CRQILQGLAYLHTHN

-280 SAQELLDSDFL
+280 SAQELLESDFL
-291 KPCAAALTSPYGLD
+291 KPCAAALSSPYGLD

-310 DPLNQPSLVYS
+310 DPLSQPSLAYS
-321 TSSSVSLNSASSL
+321 TSSSSVPLSSASSQ
-334 PISVPGI
+334 PISVSGI
-341 IPSRIQTAAPVT
+341 IPSRIQTAAPVP
-353 VALRPGTIPAAEF
+353 VAPHPGIIPAAEF

-383 ILPPTPPLTSHV
+383 ILPPTPPLTSHI
-395 LEPIP
+395 LEPVP
-400 SIGSEAM
+400 HIGSEAM

-414 AAAKKSPTRA
+414 AAAKTSPVRA
-424 APAHSHGDSTK
+424 APAHSHGNSTK
-435 MCFIQVVQYGE
+435 MCSIQVVQYGQA
-446 SVGSRLNLKME
+446 VGSRLNLKME
-457 CTCPVVGG
+457 CTCPSVGG
-465 GSGPAGTHEIKF
+465 REGSTGPPGTHEIKF
-477 PFDTDVDTVEEVVA
+477 PFDTDVDTVEEVVT

-498 LSSEDQGEAVS
+498 LSSEDQGEAAS
-509 RIQELVTA
+509 RIRELVTEILA
-517 TLTAKQEEAKK
+517 AKKDEEAKRV
-528 AAESLQAVLPV
+528 AESLHAVLPV
-539 SQLVSQPITQGAL
+539 SQTISQQPVAQDAL
-552 AGLPPSAVQPI
+552 ASLPLAVQPV
-563 QSPLVLERSLSQQS
+563 QSPLALERSLSQQS
-577 KSALDALPHIM
+577 RSALDALPQITA
-588 PRSNPS
+588 RSIPS
-594 SPPLVWRESTLSP
+594 SPPLIWGESTLSP
-607 ESDQGYASSTSI
+607 ESDQGYVSSTSV
-619 KLHQSEIP
+619 KLHQSE
-627 MPPASI
+627 MPVS
-633 KLHQSEIP
+633 
-641 MPPASVKLHHSE
+641 
-653 IPVPL
+653 L

-667 VQLHPLAAKEVMPKQ
+667 VQYRSPVGNAITLKQ
-682 APIEGKPRSVTY
+682 TPIEGKRRSATY
-694 SDVTQLSQGMP
+694 SNITQLSQGMP
-705 RSMSPLLQQ
+705 RSLSPMLQQ
-714 RNASR
+714 RSLSR
-719 GPTVGPS
+719 SPAVTGPS

-743 LGRNLVP
+743 FDRKLVP
-750 DNTPAASSST
+750 DNTLAASSST
-760 LPNPSL
+760 LPNPAL
-766 KPIVAKP
+766 KPAAARP
-773 IERSRSNSNAVFDKD
+773 IERSRSIGNPVFDKD

-796 FRHGVSSSSI
+796 FRHGVSSSSV
-806 KSQGFGRGHA
+806 KSHGFGHA
-816 RSPSCDLMSF
+816 RSPSCDLASL
-826 IPQSTGVPTSLRIFN
+826 ITQSTGVPSSLRIFN
-841 PPEASTNAEFRGKAP
+841 APEASANGGYRGKAP
-856 SEAGYSMAAPIPAFG
+856 SEAGYLMAAPIHTFG
-871 KAIVGRPTNAATIAS
+871 AAAAGRPSIAATIAS
-886 SAPVTSFLLRE
+886 SAPVSSFLLRE
-897 PTPRLANESLTATS
+897 PTHRLANETLTTTS
-911 PQVLKGDAVS
+911 RKAFKADA
-921 PPVDST
+921 PPPSSDST
-927 PAVLGAGSDSGI
+927 PVAKGAGSDSGI

-946 ASTLLQNH
+946 ASTLLENNI
-954 AVPTATEVPF
+954 APTAAEAPF
-964 QPPIA
+964 QPTIA

-980 SISTS
+980 SASAS

-1004 PILMTHEAKK
+1004 PMLMTHEAKK

-1022 VQQKTASVVSGPED
+1022 VQQKTASVVSGPDD

-1051 TDMSDEEEEEDDEDD
+1051 TDMSDDEDEEDHDEND

-1122 TMMDSL
+1122 SMMDSL

>member
-1 MAVSA
+1 MAVLA
-6 TQGDLEDSEN
+6 TQDDLEDSEN

-31 DEVLGEGAYK
+31 DEILGEGAYK

-291 KPCAAALTSPYGLD
+291 KPCAAALSSPYGLD

-310 DPLNQPSLVYS
+310 DTLTQPSLVHS
-321 TSSSVSLNSASSL
+321 TSFSVPLNSASSL
-334 PISVPGI
+334 PISVSGI
-341 IPSRIQTAAPVT
+341 IPSRIQTAAPVP
-353 VALRPGTIPAAEF
+353 VVPRPDTIPAAEF

-383 ILPPTPPLTSHV
+383 ILPPTPPMTSHV
-395 LEPIP
+395 LERVP
-400 SIGSEAM
+400 SIGSEA
-407 LLAVEAA
+407 LLAAVEAA
-414 AAAKKSPTRA
+414 AATKKSSARA
-424 APAHSHGDSTK
+424 TSAHSHGSSNK
-435 MCFIQVVQYGE
+435 MCSIQVVQYGQT
-446 SVGSRLNLKME
+446 VGSRLNLKME

-498 LSSEDQGEAVS
+498 LSAEDQGEAVS
-509 RIQELVTA
+509 RIQELVTRILI
-517 TLTAKQEEAKK
+517 TKQEEAKR
-528 AAESLQAVLPV
+528 AAESLHAVLPV
-539 SQLVSQPITQGAL
+539 SQPISQPIAQGAL
-552 AGLPPSAVQPI
+552 AGLPSAVQPV
-563 QSPLVLERSLSQQS
+563 QLPLALERSLSQQS
-577 KSALDALPHIM
+577 RSTLDALPHIM
-588 PRSNPS
+588 ARSNSS
-594 SPPLVWRESTLSP
+594 SPPLVWGQSTLSP

-619 KLHQSEIP
+619 KLHQSE
-627 MPPASI
+627 S
-633 KLHQSEIP
+633 
-641 MPPASVKLHHSE
+641 
-653 IPVPL
+653 PVPL
-658 TMISPPLKP
+658 TMVSPLFKPAQHHPSGGKEIMLK
-667 VQLHPLAAKEVMPKQ
+667 QM
-682 APIEGKPRSVTY
+682 PIEGKPRSVTY

-705 RSMSPLLQQ
+705 RSLSPLLQQ
-714 RNASR
+714 HNASR

-735 YRSTFPVS
+735 YRSTFPV
-743 LGRNLVP
+743 LLNRKLIP
-750 DNTPAASSST
+750 DNTLASSSST
-760 LPNPSL
+760 LPNPTL
-766 KPIVAKP
+766 KPSAARP
-773 IERSRSNSNAVFDKD
+773 IERSKSNSNAIYDKD

-806 KSQGFGRGHA
+806 KSHGFGQGHT
-816 RSPSCDLMSF
+816 RSPSCELGSF
-826 IPQSTGVPTSLRIFN
+826 IPQPMGVPTSLRIFN
-841 PPEASTNAEFRGKAP
+841 PPEASINSDFRGKAP

-871 KAIVGRPTNAATIAS
+871 KAVVGRPSIAATIAS
-886 SAPVTSFLLRE
+886 SAPVTSFLVRE
-897 PTPRLANESLTATS
+897 PTSRLANESLTTTS
-911 PQVLKGDAVS
+911 PQVLKDDGLSPSADA
-921 PPVDST
+921 T
-927 PAVLGAGSDSGI
+927 PAAKGTGSDSGI

-946 ASTLLQNH
+946 SSTLLENH
-954 AVPTATEVPF
+954 TAPTATEVPF
-964 QPPIA
+964 QPTVA
-969 PQDLLSPFSAT
+969 SQDLLSPFSAT
-980 SISTS
+980 SVSTS

-1022 VQQKTASVVSGPED
+1022 VQQKIGSTILGPED

-1051 TDMSDEEEEEDDEDD
+1051 TDMSDEEEEDDNEDD

-1102 KTGEPRMRRTSHVS
+1102 KTGEPRMRRTSQVS

>member
-1 MAVSA
+1 MGASA

-98 ATHTGG
+98 LTNSETG

-208 EKYDEKVD
+208 EKYDEKID

-260 DPEIREFIDR
+260 DPEIRDFIDR

-280 SAQELLDSDFL
+280 SAHELLDSDFL
-291 KPCAAALTSPYGLD
+291 KPCAAALSSPYTLD
-305 SQDML
+305 SQDFL
-310 DPLNQPSLVYS
+310 ETTGQPSLVPS
-321 TSSSVSLNSASSL
+321 ASPAVLSKSASSL
-334 PISVPGI
+334 SLSLSGL
-341 IPSRIQTAAPVT
+341 IPSRIQTAAPVP
-353 VALRPGTIPAAEF
+353 VAPRPGTIPAAEF

-383 ILPPTPPLTSHV
+383 ILPTPPLTSHV
-395 LEPIP
+395 LEPNF
-400 SIGSEAM
+400 SLGNEAL
-407 LLAVEAA
+407 LLATEATV
-414 AAAKKSPTRA
+414 AAAKPPTRS
-424 APAHSHGDSTK
+424 APTHSHGDSNK
-435 MCFIQVVQYGE
+435 MCSIQVVQYGE
-446 SVGSRLNLKME
+446 TVGSRLNLKME
-457 CTCPVVGG
+457 CTCPVVGSRDG
-465 GSGPAGTHEIKF
+465 SSGPSGTHEIKF
-477 PFDTDVDTVEEVVA
+477 PFDADVDTVEEVVS

-498 LSSEDQGEAVS
+498 LSAEDQGEATS
-509 RIQELVTA
+509 KIQEVVAGVLV
-517 TLTAKQEEAKK
+517 AKQE
-528 AAESLQAVLPV
+528 AARRAVESSHAALPISQAI
-539 SQLVSQPITQGAL
+539 SQPIAHATSAIL
-552 AGLPPSAVQPI
+552 PSATQTFSTLPT
-563 QSPLVLERSLSQQS
+563 LVRSLSQPINS
-577 KSALDALPHIM
+577 NLDALPHIVAG
-588 PRSNPS
+588 STPS
-594 SPPLVWRESTLSP
+594 SPPLDWSGSTMSP
-607 ESDQGYASSTSI
+607 DSDQGYVSST
-619 KLHQSEIP
+619 
-627 MPPASI
+627 
-633 KLHQSEIP
+633 
-641 MPPASVKLHHSE
+641 SVKLHHSE
-653 IPVPL
+653 VPVSQTTSYVQPHHL
-658 TMISPPLKP
+658 ASTGNEMEIMLKRT
-667 VQLHPLAAKEVMPKQ
+667 
-682 APIEGKPRSVTY
+682 PIEGKPRSVTY
-694 SDVTQLSQGMP
+694 SDVTQLSQGVH
-705 RSMSPLLQQ
+705 RSLTPLLAQ
-714 RNASR
+714 RSASR
-719 GPTVGPS
+719 PAVAGPA

-735 YRSTFPVS
+735 YRSSFPVS
-743 LGRNLVP
+743 LSHKAGP
-750 DNTPAASSST
+750 DNIPAAPIST
-760 LPNPSL
+760 LPNL
-766 KPIVAKP
+766 VAKASTARS
-773 IERSRSNSNAVFDKD
+773 IERPRSSSNAFFDKD

-796 FRHGVSSSSI
+796 YRHGVSSSSI
-806 KSQGFGRGHA
+806 KSIKSRGGHA
-816 RSPSCDLMSF
+816 RSPSCDLATLM
-826 IPQSTGVPTSLRIFN
+826 PHAMAVPSSLRIFS
-841 PPEASTNAEFRGKAP
+841 PIEASANGGYRGKAP
-856 SEAGYSMAAPIPAFG
+856 SEAGLSMAMPIAM
-871 KAIVGRPTNAATIAS
+871 VVSSRPSIAATIAS

-897 PTPRLANESLTATS
+897 PTPLSANEFSTATL
-911 PQVLKGDAVS
+911 PQAHKSNGQTPPGDSMPTA
-921 PPVDST
+921 T
-927 PAVLGAGSDSGI
+927 MGARSDSGI

-946 ASTLLQNH
+946 SSTLLENH
-954 AVPTATEVPF
+954 SVPTAATAVSF
-964 QPPIA
+964 QPPVA
-969 PQDLLSPFSAT
+969 PQDLLSPFGMMSV
-980 SISTS
+980 STS
-985 SHSHSLDPMSSSLT
+985 SYSQSLDPMSSSLT

-1022 VQQKTASVVSGPED
+1022 VQQKTGSVISGSEE

-1051 TDMSDEEEEEDDEDD
+1051 TDISDQEDEEENDDAANRD

-1091 EEMMKLKEQRD
+1091 EEMMKLKEQQD
-1102 KTGEPRMRRTSHVS
+1102 KSGEPRMRRTSQVS
-1116 GTSWPT
+1116 GTSWPM

>member
-1 MAVSA
+1 MGVSA

-88 INFYASWSTP
+88 INFYYSWSTP
-98 ATHTGG
+98 ATVTGG

-280 SAQELLDSDFL
+280 SAQELLDCDFL
-291 KPCAAALTSPYGLD
+291 KPCAAALSSPDGQEVFD
-305 SQDML
+305 AMS
-310 DPLNQPSLVYS
+310 QPSLLQS
-321 TSSSVSLNSASSL
+321 TSSFVLTTNYASSL
-334 PISVPGI
+334 PLAVSGN
-341 IPSRIQTAAPVT
+341 IPPRIQTVASVPVAPH
-353 VALRPGTIPAAEF
+353 PGTIPAAEF

-395 LEPIP
+395 LDPIL
-400 SIGSEAM
+400 SLGNEAM
-407 LLAVEAA
+407 LLAAEAA
-414 AAAKKSPTRA
+414 VKAPARS
-424 APAHSHGDSTK
+424 APAHSHGNSNK
-435 MCFIQVVQYGE
+435 MCSIQVVQYGQTI
-446 SVGSRLNLKME
+446 GSRLNLKME
-457 CTCPVVGG
+457 CTCPVLGNRDE
-465 GSGPAGTHEIKF
+465 SSTGPAGTHEIKF

-498 LSSEDQGEAVS
+498 LSSEDQGEATS
-509 RIQELVTA
+509 RIQELVTGV
-517 TLTAKQEEAKK
+517 LVAKQVEAKK
-528 AAESLQAVLPV
+528 ATESFQAVLPI
-539 SQLVSQPITQGAL
+539 SQLVPQPAAPAISV
-552 AGLPPSAVQPI
+552 GLLSAVQPV
-563 QSPLVLERSLSQQS
+563 QTPPALERSLSQQGGS
-577 KSALDALPHIM
+577 TLDALSHSI
-588 PRSNPS
+588 PRANLSS
-594 SPPLVWRESTLSP
+594 SPFGWSEPTLGP
-607 ESDQGYASSTSI
+607 ESDQGYASSTSV
-619 KLHQSEIP
+619 KLHQSELSRP
-627 MPPASI
+627 TAM
-633 KLHQSEIP
+633 
-641 MPPASVKLHHSE
+641 
-653 IPVPL
+653 
-658 TMISPPLKP
+658 SPPLRPYDSYLSTGKGLMLRQTP
-667 VQLHPLAAKEVMPKQ
+667 F
-682 APIEGKPRSVTY
+682 EGKPRSVTY
-694 SDVTQLSQGMP
+694 SDVTQLSQGAP
-705 RSMSPLLQQ
+705 RSLTPLLQQ
-714 RNASR
+714 RNLSR
-719 GPTVGPS
+719 GPAVLGPK
-726 RPKSVHDVS
+726 RPKSVHDFS
-735 YRSTFPVS
+735 YNTTYPVS
-743 LGRNLVP
+743 FDRKSVP
-750 DNTPAASSST
+750 DNTLVTSSSA
-760 LPNPSL
+760 LSNQAV
-766 KPIVAKP
+766 KAAIARP
-773 IERSRSNSNAVFDKD
+773 IERSRSTGNKLFDND

-796 FRHGVSSSSI
+796 YRHGVSSSSV
-806 KSQGFGRGHA
+806 KSLGFSHV
-816 RSPSCDLMSF
+816 RSPSCDLTSF
-826 IPQSTGVPTSLRIFN
+826 VPQSMAVPTSLRIFN
-841 PPEASTNAEFRGKAP
+841 VPDASIHGAQRSKAP
-856 SEAGYSMAAPIPAFG
+856 SEAGYYQTAPIPTIG
-871 KAIVGRPTNAATIAS
+871 MTMSGRPSIAATIAS
-886 SAPVTSFLLRE
+886 SAPTTSFLLRE
-897 PTPRLANESLTATS
+897 PTPRLANEPSTAALS
-911 PQVLKGDAVS
+911 PQGFNSDALS
-921 PPVDST
+921 PPMDSKPT
-927 PAVLGAGSDSGI
+927 TKETGSDSGI

-946 ASTLLQNH
+946 ASTTLLNNH
-954 AVPTATEVPF
+954 SVAPTSTEVPF
-964 QPPIA
+964 QPSIA
-969 PQDLLSPFSAT
+969 PQVLLSPFSPT
-980 SISTS
+980 SLSALS
-985 SHSHSLDPMSSSLT
+985 HSHSHSLDPMSSSLT

-1004 PILMTHEAKK
+1004 PMLMTHEAKK

-1022 VQQKTASVVSGPED
+1022 VQQKTGSVVSGPED
-1036 LQRVPHTGSLPSSSC
+1036 LQRVPHTGSLPSSRC
-1051 TDMSDEEEEEDDEDD
+1051 TDMSDEDEEAEEEDD

-1091 EEMMKLKEQRD
+1091 EDMMKLKEQRD
-1102 KTGEPRMRRTSHVS
+1102 KTGEPRMRRISQVS
-1116 GTSWPT
+1116 GSSCWPT
-1122 TMMDSL
+1122 TIMDSL

>member
-1 MAVSA
+1 MGVSA

-41 LVYRACDLEEGN
+41 VVYRACDLEEGN

-98 ATHTGG
+98 ATQSGG

-139 CRQILQGLAYLHTHS
+139 CRQILQGLAYLHTHN

-280 SAQELLDSDFL
+280 SAQELLDSEFL
-291 KPCAAALTSPYGLD
+291 KPCTAALSSPDGQEVFD
-305 SQDML
+305 AMSQSSFL
-310 DPLNQPSLVYS
+310 QSS
-321 TSSSVSLNSASSL
+321 SSSVFSNSASPQPLST
-334 PISVPGI
+334 SGI
-341 IPSRIQTAAPVT
+341 IPPRIQIEALVPVAP
-353 VALRPGTIPAAEF
+353 RPGTIPAAEF

-383 ILPPTPPLTSHV
+383 ILPPTPPLTSNV
-395 LEPIP
+395 VDQPP
-400 SIGSEAM
+400 SFGSEG
-407 LLAVEAA
+407 LVLAIEAA
-414 AAAKKSPTRA
+414 AKAPVRS
-424 APAHSHGDSTK
+424 APAHSHGNSSK
-435 MCFIQVVQYGE
+435 MCSIQVVQYGQT
-446 SVGSRLNLKME
+446 VGSRLNLKMV
-457 CTCPVVGG
+457 CTCPVVGNRE
-465 GSGPAGTHEIKF
+465 GSSAGPAGTHEIKF
-477 PFDTDVDTVEEVVA
+477 PFDTDVDTVEEVVT

-498 LSSEDQGEAVS
+498 LSSEDQGEATS
-509 RIQELVTA
+509 RIQELVTGV
-517 TLTAKQEEAKK
+517 LIAKQEEAKR
-528 AAESLQAVLPV
+528 AAESLQAAQPI
-539 SQLVSQPITQGAL
+539 SQLVSHPSASAIPVGQ
-552 AGLPPSAVQPI
+552 PSAVQPV
-563 QSPLVLERSLSQQS
+563 QTPPPFGWS
-577 KSALDALPHIM
+577 KP
-588 PRSNPS
+588 
-594 SPPLVWRESTLSP
+594 TLSP
-607 ESDQGYASSTSI
+607 ESDQGYVSSTSVR
-619 KLHQSEIP
+619 LHQSEQLTK
-627 MPPASI
+627 PAA
-633 KLHQSEIP
+633 
-641 MPPASVKLHHSE
+641 MLHHSE
-653 IPVPL
+653 LPRPAA
-658 TMISPPLKP
+658 MSPPLKP
-667 VQLHPLAAKEVMPKQ
+667 YDNRNQNGKGVMPRQ
-682 APIEGKPRSVTY
+682 TPVEGKPRSATY
-694 SDVTQLSQGMP
+694 SDVTQLSQNAP
-705 RSMSPLLQQ
+705 RSLSPLLQQ
-714 RNASR
+714 RGSSGNPAVL
-719 GPTVGPS
+719 GPK

-735 YRSTFPVS
+735 YKATYPVS
-743 LGRNLVP
+743 FDRKTLPGSTL
-750 DNTPAASSST
+750 AMSSST
-760 LPNPSL
+760 LPQHVTKGST
-766 KPIVAKP
+766 ARP
-773 IERSRSNSNAVFDKD
+773 IERPKSSNLLFGKDD

-796 FRHGVSSSSI
+796 YRHGVSSSSV
-806 KSQGFGRGHA
+806 KSLGFGGHV
-816 RSPSCDLMSF
+816 RSPSCDMASF
-826 IPQSTGVPTSLRIFN
+826 IPQSVAIPTSLRIFN
-841 PPEASTNAEFRGKAP
+841 PPESSIHGGKAP
-856 SEAGYSMAAPIPAFG
+856 SEAGYSMAAPIPTIG
-871 KAIVGRPTNAATIAS
+871 MTMSGRPSAAATIAS
-886 SAPVTSFLLRE
+886 SAPTTSFLLRE
-897 PTPRLANESLTATS
+897 PTPRLANESSAAATS
-911 PQVLKGDAVS
+911 PSQVFRNDALS
-921 PPVDST
+921 PSVDSKSAT
-927 PAVLGAGSDSGI
+927 KETGSDSGI

-946 ASTLLQNH
+946 ASTTVLDNH
-954 AVPTATEVPF
+954 VAIAPTATEVPF
-964 QPPIA
+964 QPTAA

-980 SISTS
+980 SVSTL
-985 SHSHSLDPMSSSLT
+985 SHSQSQCLDPMSSSLT

-1004 PILMTHEAKK
+1004 PLLMTHEAKK

-1022 VQQKTASVVSGPED
+1022 VQQKTSSVVSGPDD

-1051 TDMSDEEEEEDDEDD
+1051 TDMSDEEEEAEDEDD

-1102 KTGEPRMRRTSHVS
+1102 KPGEPRMRRVSQVS
-1116 GTSWPT
+1116 GSSWPT
-1122 TMMDSL
+1122 TIMDSL